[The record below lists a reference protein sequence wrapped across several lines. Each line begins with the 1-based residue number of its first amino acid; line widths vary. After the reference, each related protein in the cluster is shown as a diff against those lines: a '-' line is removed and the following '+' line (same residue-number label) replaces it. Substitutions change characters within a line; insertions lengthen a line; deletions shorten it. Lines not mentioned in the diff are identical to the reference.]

1 MFCPNCGASIEAG
14 AKFCPD
20 CGAPLND
27 ISSPQ
32 GTDQITVPPVPPMQD
47 TNNMQQTY
55 SQPDYQPNFDQTGYQ
70 QQGGYK
76 QADYTQQGYSQ
87 PYGNVPMGG
96 GTNRS
101 IVLCI
106 VLLFVTCGIYG
117 IYWMIKLNDELNILN
132 GTPEDTSGGMVF
144 LLTLVTC
151 GIYGLYWF
159 YKMGGKVDNIKA
171 GMGMPPSSLSSS
183 ILYLLLALFGLSIV
197 DYCLMQD
204 TINKASM

>member
-1 MFCPNCGASIEAG
+1 MFCPSCGASVEAG
-14 AKFCPD
+14 AKFCPE
-20 CGAPLND
+20 CGATLNNENTQ
-27 ISSPQ
+27 S
-32 GTDQITVPPVPPMQD
+32 
-47 TNNMQQTY
+47 NY
-55 SQPDYQPNFDQTGYQ
+55 EQPNEYQ
-70 QQGGYK
+70 QQGYT
-76 QADYTQQGYSQ
+76 QPDYQQGYSQ

-117 IYWMIKLNDELNILN
+117 IYWMIKLNDELNNLN
-132 GTPEDTSGGMVF
+132 GTPEDTSGVMVF
-144 LLTLVTC
+144 ILTLVTC

-171 GMGMPPSSLSSS
+171 GMGMAPSSLSSS
-183 ILYLLLALFGLSIV
+183 ILYLLLALFGLSLV

-204 TINKASM
+204 TINKASI

>member
-1 MFCPNCGASIEAG
+1 MFCPSCGASVEAG
-14 AKFCPD
+14 TKFCPD
-20 CGAPLND
+20 CGTPLND
-27 ISSPQ
+27 VNAQPSYEQPSEYQQQ
-32 GTDQITVPPVPPMQD
+32 GFT
-47 TNNMQQTY
+47 
-55 SQPDYQPNFDQTGYQ
+55 QPDYQQGYDQGTQAGYGQSDYQ
-70 QQGGYK
+70 QQGSYQ
-76 QADYTQQGYSQ
+76 QADYGQQAYSQ
-87 PYGNVPMGG
+87 PYGNAPMGG

-144 LLTLVTC
+144 LLTLLTC
-151 GIYGLYWF
+151 GIYGIYWF

-171 GMGMPPSSLSSS
+171 GMGMTPPSLSSS
-183 ILYLLLALFGLSIV
+183 VLYLLLALFGLSIV